1 MGIQHEEVVPASFV
15 DAFSENYLGN
25 PDNVSRLVA
34 EFCSRAEATI
44 IDFMAGRVDKDLFDP
59 AIKNLIHHY
68 ADIFSGRRAPEY
80 GFVSGYN
87 DFTLPNKLKADLGDF
102 WRQRR
107 ARWDDDAVC
116 VLFEW
121 LTLHLVEAVKKWPD
135 EEDDWVKEI
144 DLKPSIQYAVKV
156 LLGIEERATS

>member
-1 MGIQHEEVVPASFV
+1 MGIQHKEVAPASFAQ
-15 DAFSENYLGN
+15 AFNENYLGN
-25 PDNVSRLVA
+25 PDNVSRFVA
-34 EFCSRAEATI
+34 EFCALAESTI

-59 AIKNLIHHY
+59 AIKNLIRHY

-80 GFVSGYN
+80 GFVKGYN
-87 DFTLPNKLKADLGDF
+87 DFTLPHKLKVDLGDF
-102 WRQRR
+102 WQQRR

-121 LTLHLVEAVKKWPD
+121 LALHLVESAKKFP
-135 EEDDWVKEI
+135 EESDDWMKAI

-156 LLGIEERATS
+156 LLGIEERAKP